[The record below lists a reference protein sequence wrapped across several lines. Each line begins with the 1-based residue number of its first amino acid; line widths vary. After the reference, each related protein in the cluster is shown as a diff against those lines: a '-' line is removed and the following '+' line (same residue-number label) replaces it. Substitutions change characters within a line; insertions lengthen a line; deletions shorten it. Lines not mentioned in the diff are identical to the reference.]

1 MIKLNPYQKVLLPSI
16 KGLASNCPF
25 NVQKKIAEFLLLP
38 IFEEARL
45 DGDLEFLNDRRIG
58 LAISDID
65 YQATLSLE
73 NGHLALAPSDAKEKP
88 AAAIIRGDLSAYI
101 QLANRDE
108 DPDSL
113 FFQRR
118 LSIEG
123 DTDLALEVKNLID
136 AVDLDKLP
144 EWLKKALS
152 LTHFLNNLNKEFGNK
167 EFVNKRP
174 A

>member
-1 MIKLNPYQKVLLPSI
+1 MIKLNPYQKILLPSI
-16 KGLASNCPF
+16 KGLSSNCPF
-25 NVQKKIAEFLLLP
+25 PVQKKIVRFLLLP

-45 DGDLEFLNDRRIG
+45 DGDLEFLSHRRIG

-73 NGHLALAPSDAKEKP
+73 NGHLTLASSSATERPPD
-88 AAAIIRGDLSAYI
+88 AIIRGNLSAFI
-101 QLANRDE
+101 QLANRAE

-123 DTDLALEVKNLID
+123 DTDLALEVKNVID
-136 AVDLDKLP
+136 TVDLDRLP

-152 LTHFLNNLNKEFGNK
+152 LSQRMNKHFLDKKAF
-167 EFVNKRP
+167 
-174 A
+174 

>member
-1 MIKLNPYQKVLLPSI
+1 MIKLNPYQKILLPGI
-16 KGLASNCPF
+16 KVLASNCPF
-25 NVQKKIAEFLLLP
+25 PVQKKIARLLLLP

-45 DGDLEFLNDRRIG
+45 DGDLEFLSHRRIG

-73 NGHLALAPSDAKEKP
+73 NGHLTLASSSATERPSD
-88 AAAIIRGDLSAYI
+88 AIIRGNLSAFI
-101 QLANRDE
+101 QLANRAE

-113 FFQRR
+113 FFQRQ

-123 DTDLALEVKNLID
+123 DTDLALEVKNVID
-136 AVDLDKLP
+136 TVDLDRLP

-152 LTHFLNNLNKEFGNK
+152 LSQLMNKHFLDKKAF
-167 EFVNKRP
+167 
-174 A
+174 

>member
-1 MIKLNPYQKVLLPSI
+1 MIKLNPYQKILLPGI
-16 KGLASNCPF
+16 KVLASNCPF
-25 NVQKKIAEFLLLP
+25 PVQKKIARLLLLP
-38 IFEEARL
+38 IVEEARL
-45 DGDLEFLNDRRIG
+45 DGDLEFLSHRRIG

-73 NGHLALAPSDAKEKP
+73 NGHLTLASSSATERPSD
-88 AAAIIRGDLSAYI
+88 AIIRGNLSAFI
-101 QLANRDE
+101 QLANRAE

-123 DTDLALEVKNLID
+123 DTDLALEVKNVID
-136 AVDLDKLP
+136 TVDLDRLP

-152 LTHFLNNLNKEFGNK
+152 LSQLVNKHFLDKKAF
-167 EFVNKRP
+167 
-174 A
+174 